1 MRALQTAVCI
11 FALTLFPTV
20 GVAADAQSILKTAL
34 QKQAE
39 RWEGVDTYV
48 IVQSA
53 AGFSTSTT
61 MNRTTV
67 KDEAGKAYPM
77 FVPSSSGAASP
88 QGVPDSATR
97 SPWAGIDPRALDESG
112 NDTGTGAGAGAQDMA
127 DSMNAFIR
135 TATLVGSDS
144 IDGRD
149 AYHLQSDSM
158 NIVEPMDNEEL
169 RVETMSMWMDEDRYV
184 PLKMMMQGTISSA
197 GQSRPV
203 QIETLMTDYREVPG
217 SNMYESYRRVVRM
230 GGVLSDEQQAQ
241 MAEARQQLAEFEKQL
256 ADMPASQRQMM
267 ESMMGSQLE
276 QFRKMA
282 AGDGMEF
289 ETVVTEIRV
298 NP

>member
-1 MRALQTAVCI
+1 MRTLQTAVGI
-11 FALTLFPTV
+11 FALTLFSAV
-20 GVAADAQSILKTAL
+20 GVAADAQSILRTAL

-48 IVQSA
+48 IVQSS

-61 MNRTTV
+61 MKRTTV
-67 KDEAGKAYPM
+67 KDDGGNAYPM
-77 FVPSSSGAASP
+77 FVPSGTAAAGP
-88 QGVPDSATR
+88 DGVPESATR
-97 SPWAGIDPRALDESG
+97 STWAGIDPRALDESA
-112 NDTGTGAGAGAQDMA
+112 NDAGTGVDAQDMA
-127 DSMNAFIR
+127 DSMNTFIR
-135 TATLVGSDS
+135 TAKLVGSDS

-149 AYHLQSDSM
+149 AYHLKSDAID
-158 NIVEPMDNEEL
+158 IVEQMQNEEL

-184 PLKMMMQGTISSA
+184 PLKMTMQGTISSA
-197 GQSRPV
+197 GHSRPV
-203 QIETLMTDYREVPG
+203 QIETLMTDYRNVPG

-230 GGVLSDEQQAQ
+230 GGVLNDEQKGQ

-256 ADMPASQRQMM
+256 ADMPPSQRQMM